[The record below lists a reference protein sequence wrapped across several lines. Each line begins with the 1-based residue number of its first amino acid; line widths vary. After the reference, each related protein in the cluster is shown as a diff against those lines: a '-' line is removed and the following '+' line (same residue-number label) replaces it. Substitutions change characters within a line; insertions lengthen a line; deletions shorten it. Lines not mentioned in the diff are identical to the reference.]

1 MYKVLFENNVIDA
14 LLDLQ
19 CVKFQPMIGVIR
31 CKSTEA
37 PQGVIS
43 YDSNEIYHVE
53 GWPDFPQGDYK
64 TVVLQ
69 PIGSSEYESIRETLD
84 QGLDVPVEPETP
96 EGAPK
101 TQAQLLQEQI
111 DAMAEKLQQSAS
123 ITGPAETTFVASRNY
138 VKGEFLV
145 AGGTMYA
152 VIANIARGSRIIPNL
167 NVITANLTDIFNSH

>member
-14 LLDLQ
+14 LPDLQ
-19 CVKFQPMIGVIR
+19 CVKNQPMVGVIR

-43 YDSNEIYHVE
+43 YDSSEIYHVE

-101 TQAQLLQEQI
+101 TQAEILWGHVAAL
-111 DAMAEKLQQSAS
+111 A
-123 ITGPAETTFVASRNY
+123 GPREPDFVASRNY
-138 VKGEFLV
+138 VKGEIVVVKSGLYLI
-145 AGGTMYA
+145 TT
-152 VIANIARGSRIIPNL
+152 NIARGSRIIPNL
-167 NVITANLTDIFNSH
+167 NARATNLAEIFNKEGNNV